1 MKSTMGL
8 LFAYQNDEQMKALT
22 QKRALSSIPFGGRY
36 RIVDFALSNL
46 VNSGITK
53 VGIITRDSYQ
63 SLMDHL
69 GSGKEWDLSR
79 KNGGMYLLP
88 PFSQGGFG
96 FTGSGVYRGKMEALL
111 NAANFIRKSDADNV
125 ILTSADCIFN
135 MDFRDVVEFHEDKEA
150 DITVIYHKAELES
163 KDNGETGTIYT
174 VGDDGRI
181 LDVAINPSPALVKGD
196 VNLGISQIVIG
207 RGLLETLIAECAS
220 HNMYSLHRDVLQR
233 RVNDLKIYGYEYDGY
248 CAKIDSVAS
257 YFDANMDLLNEDIRK
272 ALFYQ
277 DRQIFTKIRD
287 ESPAIYREGSNVK
300 NSLVAD
306 GCIIEGTVENSVI
319 FRGVRVRKGAV
330 IRNSIVMQDCEIQ
343 SGSQLEYSIIDKDVV
358 IRENRKLFGYKMYP
372 MVLAKGS
379 VV

>member
-8 LFAYQNDEQMKALT
+8 VFAYQNDEQMKALT

-36 RIVDFALSNL
+36 RVVDFALSNL

-53 VGIITRDSYQ
+53 VGIITRDNYQ

-88 PFSQGGFG
+88 PFSQPGFS
-96 FTGSGVYRGKMEALL
+96 GSNVYRGKVEALL
-111 NAANFIRKSDADNV
+111 NAANFIRKSDSENV
-125 ILTSADCIFN
+125 ILASADCIFN
-135 MDFRDVVEFHEDKEA
+135 MNFQDVVNFHEEKDA
-150 DITVIYHKAELES
+150 DITVIYHQTELEE
-163 KDNGETGTIYT
+163 KDNGETGTVYT
-174 VGDDGRI
+174 LDEDGRI
-181 LDVAINPSPALVKGD
+181 VDVAINPSPALMKGK

-207 RGLLETLIAECAS
+207 RGLLETLISECAS

-233 RVNDLKIYGYEYDGY
+233 RVHDLKIYGYEYTGY

-257 YFDANMDLLNEDIRK
+257 YFDANMDLLSADIRQ

-287 ESPAIYREGSNVK
+287 ESPAIYREGCEVK

-319 FRGVRVRKGAV
+319 FRGVRVRKGAE